1 MALFPCPPDARS
13 LPLPA
18 ARSVS
23 RWRTRVVTAALMA
36 LAMPAGTLQAR
47 DHVPAPP
54 DFEIVESVPDAS
66 MYGETGVRRTQAVW
80 LEMIRGAT
88 SSIDI
93 AAFYIADKP
102 GGPLAPV
109 LDALVDRAR
118 AGVKVRILVDQS
130 FLADNHESVDRF
142 RALPGFEIRILP
154 VKTLT
159 GGVLHAKYMVV
170 DNADVFVGSQN
181 WDWRALSDIHEIGA
195 RIHNRRFAATFDAT
209 FDFDWQLAATPASP
223 TPAKRAAA
231 ALAFAPVTAID
242 PEILGAPGGG
252 ALVSYPAFSP
262 ASLMPAGVTA
272 EEPALVDLID
282 SAQHILR
289 VQVMTL
295 SALRGYGE
303 KGWWAPVDTALRDA
317 AARGVEVR
325 IIVADWALHEPMQ
338 GYLKSLSLM
347 PNITVKFSR
356 VPPSPTGFIPYAR
369 VEHAKYAVVDDR
381 SIFIGTGN
389 WESSYFHTSVDAS
402 VFVRGAGPAATLT
415 RIFERDWSG
424 PYVTTLEPGKTY
436 EEAKTH

>member
-1 MALFPCPPDARS
+1 MSPFPPPVGTLALRRWIAIASLLVMGLSASALDAREKM
-13 LPLPA
+13 LPA
-18 ARSVS
+18 
-23 RWRTRVVTAALMA
+23 
-36 LAMPAGTLQAR
+36 
-47 DHVPAPP
+47 P

-66 MYGETGVRRTQAVW
+66 IYGEPGVRRTQTVW

-88 SSIDI
+88 TRIDI

-109 LDALVDRAR
+109 LDALVERAR
-118 AGVKVRILVDQS
+118 AGVKVRILVDQT

-142 RALPGFEIRILP
+142 RALPGFEIRVLP

-181 WDWRALSDIHEIGA
+181 WDWRALNEIHEIGA
-195 RIHNRRFAATFDAT
+195 RIRNRRFAQTFGAT
-209 FDFDWQLAATPASP
+209 FDFDWQLAGSPASP
-223 TPAKRAAA
+223 TSGKHAAA
-231 ALAFAPVTAID
+231 ALAFAPVTATD
-242 PEILGAPGGG
+242 PEILAVPGEGNV
-252 ALVSYPAFSP
+252 VSYPAFSP
-262 ASLMPAGVTA
+262 TSLMPDWVTA
-272 EEPALVDLID
+272 EEPALVDLIN
-282 SAQHILR
+282 SSQHIVR

-303 KGWWAPVDTALRDA
+303 KGWWIPVDAALRDA

-381 SIFIGTGN
+381 GVYIGTGN

-402 VFVRGAGPAATLT
+402 VFIRGAGPAATLT

-424 PYVTTLEPGKTY
+424 PYVTTVEAGKTY
-436 EEAKTH
+436 VEATTH